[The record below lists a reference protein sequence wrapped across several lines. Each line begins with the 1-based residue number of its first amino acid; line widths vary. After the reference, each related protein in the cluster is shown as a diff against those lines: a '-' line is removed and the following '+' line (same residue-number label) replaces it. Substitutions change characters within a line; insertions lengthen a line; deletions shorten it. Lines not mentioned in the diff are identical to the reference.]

1 MSLFLNK
8 TTILNKDKE
17 QLKLALMGALPCV
30 RLACAT
36 SGYWV
41 TVNEPHLPPQHY
53 ELNTKQHMLDR
64 TRVSV
69 SRQYSKATR
78 STSLGEVAAQT

>member
-1 MSLFLNK
+1 MSLLLSK
-8 TTILNKDKE
+8 PAILNKEKE
-17 QLKLALMGALPCV
+17 QLKLALMGGSWS

-36 SGYWV
+36 SAYCV
-41 TVNEPHLPPQHY
+41 TNEPHSSPQHY
-53 ELNTKQHMLDR
+53 ELNAKQHMLDQ

-78 STSLGEVAAQT
+78 SASLGEVAAQT

>member
-1 MSLFLNK
+1 MSLFLSK
-8 TTILNKDKE
+8 PAILNKDKV
-17 QLKLALMGALPCV
+17 QLKLALMGEHCV

-36 SGYWV
+36 SGYCV
-41 TVNEPHLPPQHY
+41 TNEPHLSPQHY
-53 ELNTKQHMLDR
+53 ELNAKQHVLDQ

-69 SRQYSKATR
+69 SRRYSKATR

>member
-1 MSLFLNK
+1 MSLFLSK
-8 TTILNKDKE
+8 TRHIKQRQRTTQVGLNG
-17 QLKLALMGALPCV
+17 GALPCV

-36 SGYWV
+36 SSYCV
-41 TVNEPHLPPQHY
+41 TNEPHLSPQHY
-53 ELNTKQHMLDR
+53 ELNAKQHVLDQ

-78 STSLGEVAAQT
+78 SASLGEVAAQT

>member
-8 TTILNKDKE
+8 THHTKQRQRTTQVGVNG
-17 QLKLALMGALPCV
+17 GALPFV

-36 SGYWV
+36 SGYCV
-41 TVNEPHLPPQHY
+41 TNEPHLSPQHY
-53 ELNTKQHMLDR
+53 ALNTKLDR

-69 SRQYSKATR
+69 SRRYLKATR
-78 STSLGEVAAQT
+78 STKTRKE